1 MHIQNQIVT
10 TLPFFKVSDT
20 MELVIKFFEET
31 TFSHIAVADGDVFIG
46 LLAEKDIGCFES
58 PKKIE
63 EFRYNFETFHVTK
76 ETSWLDVLEKFARNE
91 ANILPVLSEE
101 NTLLGYYDINDVVG
115 EFIGTP
121 FFTEPGGILVV
132 AKGVKDYSFS
142 EISQIVE
149 SNNNKLLGA
158 FITENQNDVVQI
170 TMKIGSGNLNDIIQS
185 FRRYNYSIL
194 FGNNDDQFLED
205 LRQRSDYL
213 DKYLNV

>member
-1 MHIQNQIVT
+1 MHIQSKIIN

-20 MELVIKFFEET
+20 MKAVITFFEET
-31 TFSHIAVADGDVFIG
+31 TYSHIAVVDGDVFIG
-46 LLAEKDIGCFES
+46 SLAETDMGCFE
-58 PKKIE
+58 PDKKIE
-63 EFRYNFETFHVTK
+63 EFRYNFETFNVNKDTA
-76 ETSWLDVLEKFARNE
+76 WLDVLEEFSRNE
-91 ANILPVLSEE
+91 ANILPVLSEQ
-101 NTLLGYYDINDVVG
+101 NTILGYYDLNDVVG

-132 AKGVKDYSFS
+132 AKGTKDYSFS
-142 EISQIVE
+142 EVSQIVE
-149 SNNNKLLGA
+149 SNNCKLLGA
-158 FITENQNDVVQI
+158 FITDSQNDVVQI

-205 LRQRSDYL
+205 LRQRSQYL